1 MRDRNPQINPRAYRP
16 RGEVVSSRPETR
28 GGCAEFDL
36 TEWEVKVGAALGD
49 QLLFNAVDVSRFDD
63 VSLVLTAT
71 FQGASSITVQIL
83 TGSSLD
89 TTSGWYWAASFG
101 SLDYNSSGV
110 ASLLLPAAT
119 VPLSRF
125 IRWSVFSAT
134 NYVRFM
140 IRGVGR
146 VKAG

>member
-1 MRDRNPQINPRAYRP
+1 MRDRNPQFNPRAYRP
-16 RGEVVSSRPETR
+16 RSEVVSSRPETR

-71 FQGASSITVQIL
+71 FQGGSSITIQIL

-89 TTSGWYWAASFG
+89 TTSGWYSAGSFTA
-101 SLDYNSSGV
+101 LDYTGNGV
-110 ASLLLPAAT
+110 ASLLLPAGT

-125 IRWSVFSAT
+125 IRWNVVSAT

-146 VKAG
+146 VRAG